1 MQISWWQKIV
11 SIPLI
16 VIVYLFA
23 IDLLSSN
30 NIFISSVSGSEDMGN
45 ALNIGLGQAVGVSV
59 TREYFGGAMRLPIY
73 SGAIG
78 DIGIYHNIFF
88 NYFIYIYA
96 AAMIFWTAM
105 DFGIFGKKQKGK
117 KLINRRAKRKGR

>member
-1 MQISWWQKIV
+1 MNIEWWQKIV

-16 VIVYLFA
+16 VVLYLSA
-23 IDLLSSN
+23 IDFLSSSN
-30 NIFISSVSGSEDMGN
+30 VFSSNLSETQDMGGV
-45 ALNIGLGQAVGVSV
+45 LNIGLGQAVGISV
-59 TREYFGGAMRLPIY
+59 TRAYFGGSLRLPIY

-78 DIGIYHNIFF
+78 DIGIYHNLFF

-96 AAMIFWTAM
+96 AAMILWAAK

>member
-16 VIVYLFA
+16 IVVYLFA
-23 IDLLSSN
+23 IDFLSSN
-30 NIFISSVSGSEDMGN
+30 NIFSSSLQETQDMGGM
-45 ALNIGLGQAVGVSV
+45 LNIGFGQAVGVSV
-59 TREYFGGAMRLPIY
+59 TRAYFGGALRVPIY

-78 DIGIYHNIFF
+78 DIGIYHNLFF
-88 NYFIYIYA
+88 NYFIYIFS
-96 AAMIFWTAM
+96 AAMILWAAM
-105 DFGIFGKKQKGK
+105 DFGIFGKKPKGK